1 MSQRHSTPP
10 SLDDLLLAARQRGGD
25 VDAWRVLVAQLTP
38 RLYRVAR
45 GLTAWRVLGAQ
56 TIVEH
61 AWRAAI
67 RSPGVLDDGATL
79 RSRLL
84 TEVVGRALA
93 LGDSPRDQPPDDE
106 SPARLAAMRAV
117 ALLPYPSRAVLVLA
131 DIGGLPLPEVASLL
145 SMPEARLKAELWHAR
160 LAVDTLRGAGVGTA
174 PTPPALVAVD
184 ALPAPDGPSGDD
196 AGVAALWREPVPD
209 ELLDRLAHD
218 LHDRRQRRRLAHR
231 ATGRRLPMLGG
242 LLAIVIIAVG
252 AALWRELPG
261 LAHGLPERP
270 ASSAAAPARSP
281 GGVALQDSTRVGVV
295 LRGGAAV
302 FARPTS
308 PATTDAPA
316 APDRR
321 ASQAPAH
328 SAG

>member
-10 SLDDLLLAARQRGGD
+10 SLDDLLLAATQRGGD

-93 LGDSPRDQPPDDE
+93 LGDSPRDQPDDE

-131 DIGGLPLPEVASLL
+131 DIGGVPLPEVASLL

-160 LAVDTLRGAGVGTA
+160 LAVDTLRGAGVGAA

-184 ALPAPDGPSGDD
+184 AVPAPDGPSGDD
-196 AGVAALWREPVPD
+196 AGVAALWREPVPE

-252 AALWRELPG
+252 AALWREIPG
-261 LAHGLPERP
+261 LARDLPDRP

-295 LRGGAAV
+295 LRRTPAG
-302 FARPTS
+302 FARPTA
-308 PATTDAPA
+308 PAATDAP

-328 SAG
+328 SAS